1 MQGYLKKLG
10 VKGPRKTWS
19 KRFFIQKPD
28 SPNRLYYYVNENSSS
43 PQGYINLEEGNLL
56 SFHVFSCF
64 SLYLFLFIFL

>member
-43 PQGYINLEEGNLL
+43 PQGYINLEEGIL
-56 SFHVFSCF
+56 SFRVFFFFFYLCCF
-64 SLYLFLFIFL
+64 VW